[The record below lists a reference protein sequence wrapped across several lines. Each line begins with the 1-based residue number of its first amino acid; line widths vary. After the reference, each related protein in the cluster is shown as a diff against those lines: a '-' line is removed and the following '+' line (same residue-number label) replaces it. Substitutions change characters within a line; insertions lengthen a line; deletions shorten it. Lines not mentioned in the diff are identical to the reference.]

1 MARVAKG
8 VYNIN
13 NVQVWDKAETPS
25 GPYNI
30 NHIKDIIIFVF
41 IGIVASVVYVLI
53 ANMLD
58 TTIKSKEDIE
68 KKLGLTVLTVI
79 PMCDF
84 EITTKNKKG
93 GKR

>member
-1 MARVAKG
+1 MTKYFRHYLCHLVL
-8 VYNIN
+8 
-13 NVQVWDKAETPS
+13 
-25 GPYNI
+25 YNI
-30 NHIKDIIIFVF
+30 NHVKDIIIFVF